1 LAYILTDIGEEWYT
15 KTNLDSASVTFSLYN
30 DGTDNVGDGNDIA
43 DIQTEP
49 SGSNYSRISNTVSAV
64 KLSGDWGFDNDNDV
78 ILDVSDS
85 SQTVDGVLM
94 LATFTSSETGDS
106 SATQHLVATA
116 QLSQTTDLSQVDE
129 LQISAGEAGVTVN

>member
-30 DGTDNVGDGNDIA
+30 DGTDAISDGDDIA
-43 DIQTEP
+43 AVTTEP
-49 SGSNYSRISNTVSAV
+49 SGASYSRLSDTVSAV